1 MRRSATPWLVLGVAA
16 VTAAV
21 WVANRAY
28 REVRDW
34 GAEPAELV
42 RDLPGDDL
50 LPDAEFART
59 RAVNIDAS
67 SELVW
72 RWLMRSGRPRGG
84 WLRGRWLGQF
94 DGYALTLALIEPPR
108 VLVLWQGGAGQ
119 PWDLTWAFM
128 IIDAPGGWRRLVIR
142 TRARAHPGL
151 LGRIWLTA
159 FRLLDPLTVAA
170 TRRMLLDV
178 KYEAEASR
186 LDPLN
191 G

>member
-1 MRRSATPWLVLGVAA
+1 MRRSAAPWLVLGVAA
-16 VTAAV
+16 LTAAV
-21 WVANRAY
+21 WVAARAY
-28 REVRDW
+28 REVRNW
-34 GAEPAELV
+34 GAEPADLA

-72 RWLMRSGRPRGG
+72 RWLMRSGRPYG

-108 VLVLWQGGAGQ
+108 LLVLRQGGPGQ

-128 IIDAPGGWRRLVIR
+128 IIDGQRGWRRLVIR

-151 LGRIWLTA
+151 LGRIGLA
-159 FRLLDPLTVAA
+159 GFRLLDPLTVAT

-178 KYEAEASR
+178 KYHAEASR
-186 LDPLN
+186 LDPLSS
-191 G
+191 